1 MVKKLRKA
9 TVDRSTNESTISVSL
24 NIDGTGQYDIKTDVG
39 FLKHMLEQIS
49 KHGLIDIT
57 VTAKGDLETGT
68 HHTIEDTAITL
79 GRAISKALGER
90 RGIIRMA
97 DQTCPLDEALTRVA
111 IDMSGRGYAVI
122 DMGGNNN
129 IGEFPLDL
137 ARHFF
142 ESMAIEGKF
151 CLHVKVLNGSNE
163 HHVIESAFK
172 AFARALRTA
181 VTIDEKAPT
190 QISSTKG
197 TISS

>member
-1 MVKKLRKA
+1 
-9 TVDRSTNESTISVSL
+9 
-24 NIDGTGQYDIKTDVG
+24 
-39 FLKHMLEQIS
+39 
-49 KHGLIDIT
+49 
-57 VTAKGDLETGT
+57 
-68 HHTIEDTAITL
+68 
-79 GRAISKALGER
+79 
-90 RGIIRMA
+90 MA
-97 DQTCPLDEALTRVA
+97 FDPC
-111 IDMSGRGYAVI
+111 SGRGYAVI

-172 AFARALRTA
+172 AFARALRRS

>member
-1 MVKKLRKA
+1 MRKA
-9 TVDRSTNESTISVSL
+9 TVDRNTNESTISVSL

-49 KHGLIDIT
+49 KHGLIDLS
-57 VTAKGDLETGT
+57 VTAKGDIETGT

-79 GRAISKALGER
+79 GRAISKALGDR

-142 ESMAIEGKF
+142 ESIAIEGKF
-151 CLHVKVLNGSNE
+151 CLHIKVLNGSNE

-172 AFARALRTA
+172 AFARALRSA
-181 VTIDEKAPT
+181 VTIDEKAPA
-190 QISSTKG
+190 QIPSTKG

>member
-1 MVKKLRKA
+1 LRKA
-9 TVDRSTNESTISVSL
+9 TVDRNTNESTISVSL
-24 NIDGTGQYDIKTDVG
+24 NIDGTGRYDIKTDVG

-79 GRAISKALGER
+79 GRAISKALGDR

-172 AFARALRTA
+172 AFARALRRS

>member
-1 MVKKLRKA
+1 LVKKLRKA

-49 KHGLIDIT
+49 KHGLIDIS

-79 GRAISKALGER
+79 GRAISKALGDR

>member
-1 MVKKLRKA
+1 MRKA
-9 TVDRSTNESTISVSL
+9 TVDRNTNESTISVSL
-24 NIDGTGQYDIKTDVG
+24 NIDGTGRYDIKTDVG

-79 GRAISKALGER
+79 GRAISKALGDR

-142 ESMAIEGKF
+142 ESIAIEGKF

-172 AFARALRTA
+172 AFARALRRS

>member
-1 MVKKLRKA
+1 MRKA

-49 KHGLIDIT
+49 KHGLIDIS

-68 HHTIEDTAITL
+68 HHTIEDTAIAL
-79 GRAISKALGER
+79 GRAISKALGDR

>member
-1 MVKKLRKA
+1 LRKA
-9 TVDRSTNESTISVSL
+9 TVDRNTNESTISVSL
-24 NIDGTGQYDIKTDVG
+24 NIDGTGRYDIKTDVG

-79 GRAISKALGER
+79 GRAISKALGDR

-142 ESMAIEGKF
+142 ESIAIEGKF

-172 AFARALRTA
+172 AFARALRRS

>member
-1 MVKKLRKA
+1 MRKA
-9 TVDRSTNESTISVSL
+9 TVDRSTNESTISVSIKL
-24 NIDGTGQYDIKTDVG
+24 DGTGQYDIKTDVG

-49 KHGLIDIT
+49 KHGLIDIS
-57 VTAKGDLETGT
+57 VAAKGDLETGT

-79 GRAISKALGER
+79 GRAISKALGDR

>member
-1 MVKKLRKA
+1 MRKA
-9 TVDRSTNESTISVSL
+9 TVDRNTNESTISVSL
-24 NIDGTGQYDIKTDVG
+24 NIDGTGRYDIKTDVG

-79 GRAISKALGER
+79 GRAISKALGDR

>member
-1 MVKKLRKA
+1 MRKA
-9 TVDRSTNESTISVSL
+9 TVDRNTNESTISVSL
-24 NIDGTGQYDIKTDVG
+24 NIDGTGRYDIKTDVG

-79 GRAISKALGER
+79 GRAISKALGDR

-172 AFARALRTA
+172 AFARALRRS

>member
-1 MVKKLRKA
+1 MRKA
-9 TVDRSTNESTISVSL
+9 TVDRNTNESTISVSI

-49 KHGLIDIT
+49 KHGLIDLS
-57 VTAKGDLETGT
+57 VTAKGDIETGT

-79 GRAISKALGER
+79 GRAISKALGDR

-142 ESMAIEGKF
+142 ESIAIEGKF
-151 CLHVKVLNGSNE
+151 CLHIKVLNGSNE

-172 AFARALRTA
+172 AFARALRSA

-190 QISSTKG
+190 QIPSTKG

>member
-49 KHGLIDIT
+49 KHGLIDIS

-79 GRAISKALGER
+79 GRAISKALGDR

>member
-1 MVKKLRKA
+1 LRKA

-49 KHGLIDIT
+49 KHGLIDIS

-68 HHTIEDTAITL
+68 HHTIEDTAIAL
-79 GRAISKALGER
+79 GRAISKALGDR

>member
-1 MVKKLRKA
+1 MRKA

-49 KHGLIDIT
+49 KHGLIDLS
-57 VTAKGDLETGT
+57 VTAKGDIETGT

-79 GRAISKALGER
+79 GRAISKALGDR

-137 ARHFF
+137 ARHFY

-181 VTIDEKAPT
+181 ATIDEKAPT

>member
-1 MVKKLRKA
+1 LRKA
-9 TVDRSTNESTISVSL
+9 TVDRNTNESTISVSL

-49 KHGLIDIT
+49 KHGLIDLS
-57 VTAKGDLETGT
+57 VTAKGDIETGT

-79 GRAISKALGER
+79 GRAISKALGDR

-142 ESMAIEGKF
+142 ESIAIEGKF
-151 CLHVKVLNGSNE
+151 CLHIKVLNGSNE

-172 AFARALRTA
+172 AFARALRSA
-181 VTIDEKAPT
+181 VTIDEKAPA
-190 QISSTKG
+190 QIPSTKG

>member
-79 GRAISKALGER
+79 GRAISKALGDR

-142 ESMAIEGKF
+142 ESIAIEGKF

-163 HHVIESAFK
+163 HHIIESAFK
-172 AFARALRTA
+172 AFARALRMA

>member
-79 GRAISKALGER
+79 GRAISKALGDR

-142 ESMAIEGKF
+142 ESIAIEGKF

>member
-49 KHGLIDIT
+49 KHGLIDIS

-151 CLHVKVLNGSNE
+151 CLHVKVLNGSTE

>member
-49 KHGLIDIT
+49 KHGLIDIS

-68 HHTIEDTAITL
+68 HHTIEDTAIAL
-79 GRAISKALGER
+79 GRAISKALGDR

>member
-1 MVKKLRKA
+1 MRKA
-9 TVDRSTNESTISVSL
+9 TVDRNTNESTISVSL

-49 KHGLIDIT
+49 KHGLIDLS
-57 VTAKGDLETGT
+57 VTAKGDIETGT

-79 GRAISKALGER
+79 GRAISKALGDR

-142 ESMAIEGKF
+142 ESIAIEGKF
-151 CLHVKVLNGSNE
+151 CLHIKVLNGSNE

-172 AFARALRTA
+172 AFARVLRTA

>member
-79 GRAISKALGER
+79 GRAISKALGDR

-172 AFARALRTA
+172 AFARALRRS

>member
-1 MVKKLRKA
+1 LVKKLRKA

-49 KHGLIDIT
+49 KHGLIDIS

-79 GRAISKALGER
+79 GRAISKALGDR
-90 RGIIRMA
+90 RGNIRMA

>member
-79 GRAISKALGER
+79 GRAISKALGDR

>member
-9 TVDRSTNESTISVSL
+9 TVDRSTNESTISISI

-49 KHGLIDIT
+49 KHGLIDIS

-79 GRAISKALGER
+79 GRAISKALGDR

>member
-49 KHGLIDIT
+49 KHGLIDIS
-57 VTAKGDLETGT
+57 VAAKGDLETGT

-79 GRAISKALGER
+79 GRAISKALGDR

>member
-142 ESMAIEGKF
+142 ESIAIEGKF

>member
-1 MVKKLRKA
+1 LRKA
-9 TVDRSTNESTISVSL
+9 TVDRNTNESTISVSL

-49 KHGLIDIT
+49 KHGLIDLS
-57 VTAKGDLETGT
+57 VTAKGDIETGT

-79 GRAISKALGER
+79 GRAISKALGDR

-142 ESMAIEGKF
+142 ESIAIEGKF
-151 CLHVKVLNGSNE
+151 CLHIKVLNGSNE

-172 AFARALRTA
+172 AFARALRSA

-190 QISSTKG
+190 QIPSTKG

>member
-181 VTIDEKAPT
+181 VTID
-190 QISSTKG
+190 
-197 TISS
+197 

>member
-49 KHGLIDIT
+49 KHGLIDIS
-57 VTAKGDLETGT
+57 VAAKGDLETGT

>member
-1 MVKKLRKA
+1 MRKA
-9 TVDRSTNESTISVSL
+9 TVDRNTNESTISVSL

-49 KHGLIDIT
+49 KHGLIDLS
-57 VTAKGDLETGT
+57 VTAKGDIETGT

-79 GRAISKALGER
+79 GRAISKALGDR

-142 ESMAIEGKF
+142 ESIAIEGKF
-151 CLHVKVLNGSNE
+151 CLHIKVLNGSNE

-172 AFARALRTA
+172 AFARALRSA

-190 QISSTKG
+190 QIPSTKG

>member
-1 MVKKLRKA
+1 LRKA
-9 TVDRSTNESTISVSL
+9 TVDRSTNESTISVSIKL
-24 NIDGTGQYDIKTDVG
+24 DGTGQYDIKTDVG

-49 KHGLIDIT
+49 KHGLIDLS
-57 VTAKGDLETGT
+57 VTAKGDIETGT

-79 GRAISKALGER
+79 GRAISKALGDR

-172 AFARALRTA
+172 AFARALRAA

>member
-1 MVKKLRKA
+1 MRKA
-9 TVDRSTNESTISVSL
+9 TVDRNTNESTISVSL
-24 NIDGTGQYDIKTDVG
+24 NIDGTGRYDIKTDVG